1 MRPPVI
7 KIPVPKNPNRQE
19 ITKAINDKLTRQ
31 ATDLLQKNQEVVVSI
46 FVFERA
52 RPAVAKKASS
62 S

>member
-7 KIPVPKNPNRQE
+7 KIPVPQNPKRAE
-19 ITKAINDKLTRQ
+19 VTKAISDKLTRK

-46 FVFERA
+46 FVFERS
-52 RPAVAKKASS
+52 RPAGVKKASS

>member
-7 KIPVPKNPNRQE
+7 KIPVPQNPKRDE
-19 ITKAINDKLTRQ
+19 LTKAINDKLTRK

-52 RPAVAKKASS
+52 RPAGTKKASS